1 MQVKMLRQSM
11 TLDYGST
18 ATNVKVDC
26 HYVYL
31 TNIPISIG
39 VKFIVPIIRHIE
51 QLNNADRVY
60 DLQLVRDDTTGFWT
74 VKFTSKKEYPADY
87 TINTPDPQIVAQ

>member
-18 ATNVKVDC
+18 ATNVAVPIN
-26 HYVYL
+26 YVYL

-60 DLQLVRDDTTGFWT
+60 NLQLVRDDTTGFWT
-74 VKFTSKKEYPADY
+74 VKFTSKREYPADY
-87 TINTPDPQIVAQ
+87 TINTPDPQIIAQ